1 VVKSAKKTV
10 GVTGSNGYLGKMLV
24 AALREQGF
32 DVVEYRRSV
41 PHDVSNESIR
51 SLDLGAPIQ
60 HQAFEGVQ
68 CVIHAAWDLR
78 ETDPSRA
85 WSRNVGGSKRVLEAA
100 LERGVERFIFV
111 SSMSAYFGSEQDYGL
126 MKLAVER
133 SVLDAHQVVVRPG
146 LVYGGEPGGMAL
158 ALTKLARLP
167 VIPLFRGAQQF
178 TLHSDDFLTAM
189 KALVNVDEV
198 PSTPLGLASPSPT
211 SFKEI
216 MMSMAV
222 GADNSPRTVVVPWHV
237 VLGLLRIAE
246 RLRVPLPVR
255 SDSLLGLVRPA
266 PSVPGRDVTDQIGL
280 SFRRFSWGDVSPS
293 NEK

>member
-1 VVKSAKKTV
+1 MVKSAKRTV

-32 DVVEYRRSV
+32 SVVEYRRSV
-41 PHDVSNESIR
+41 PHDVTNASIR
-51 SLDLGAPIQ
+51 SLDLGASIQ
-60 HQAFEGVQ
+60 NQAFEDVQ

-78 ETDPSRA
+78 ETDPPRA

-100 LERGVERFIFV
+100 LESGVGRFIFV

-189 KALVNVDEV
+189 TTLAHLDEV
-198 PSTPLGLASPSPT
+198 PSTPLGLASPLPT

-280 SFRRFSWGDVSPS
+280 SFRSFSWSDESPS
-293 NEK
+293 FEK

>member
-1 VVKSAKKTV
+1 MVKSAKRTV

-41 PHDVSNESIR
+41 PHDVTNASIR
-51 SLDLGAPIQ
+51 SLDLGASIQ
-60 HQAFEGVQ
+60 NQAFEDVQ

-100 LERGVERFIFV
+100 LESGVERFIFV
-111 SSMSAYFGSEQDYGL
+111 SSMSAYFGSGQDYGL

-189 KALVNVDEV
+189 TTLAHLDEV
-198 PSTPLGLASPSPT
+198 PSTPLGLASPLPT

-222 GADNSPRTVVVPWHV
+222 GVDNSPRTVVVPWHV

-246 RLRVPLPVR
+246 RLRVPLPER

-280 SFRRFSWGDVSPS
+280 SFRSFSWSDESPS
-293 NEK
+293 CEK

>member
-1 VVKSAKKTV
+1 MVKSAKRTV

-32 DVVEYRRSV
+32 SVVEYRRSV
-41 PHDVSNESIR
+41 PHDVTNESIR

-60 HQAFEGVQ
+60 NQAFEGVQ
-68 CVIHAAWDLR
+68 CVIHAAWDLQ

-111 SSMSAYFGSEQDYGL
+111 SSMSAYFGSQQDYGL

-189 KALVNVDEV
+189 TTLAHLDEV
-198 PSTPLGLASPSPT
+198 PSTPLGLASPLPT

-222 GADNSPRTVVVPWHV
+222 GVDNSPRTVVVPWHV

-280 SFRRFSWGDVSPS
+280 SFRSFSWSDESPS
-293 NEK
+293 CEK

>member
-1 VVKSAKKTV
+1 
-10 GVTGSNGYLGKMLV
+10 L
-24 AALREQGF
+24 
-32 DVVEYRRSV
+32 
-41 PHDVSNESIR
+41 ES
-51 SLDLGAPIQ
+51 
-60 HQAFEGVQ
+60 
-68 CVIHAAWDLR
+68 
-78 ETDPSRA
+78 
-85 WSRNVGGSKRVLEAA
+85 
-100 LERGVERFIFV
+100 GVERFIFV

-280 SFRRFSWGDVSPS
+280 SFRSFSWSDESPS
-293 NEK
+293 FEK

>member
-1 VVKSAKKTV
+1 MVKSAKRTV

-32 DVVEYRRSV
+32 SVVEYRRSV
-41 PHDVSNESIR
+41 PHDVTNESIR

-60 HQAFEGVQ
+60 NQAFEGVQ
-68 CVIHAAWDLR
+68 CVIHAAWDLQ

-111 SSMSAYFGSEQDYGL
+111 SSMSAYFGSQQDYGL

-133 SVLDAHQVVVRPG
+133 SVLDARQVVVRPG

-189 KALVNVDEV
+189 TTLVNLDEV

-266 PSVPGRDVTDQIGL
+266 PLVPGRDVMDQIGL
-280 SFRRFSWGDVSPS
+280 SFRSFSWSDESPS
-293 NEK
+293 YEK